1 MVEVDKCK
9 NFDTLFMQFGI
20 EEEQFHASLK
30 AHNVDADPE
39 FQEFKA
45 QVIQKLTGQVFKPP
59 APQQPAAAPKEEVL
73 LDSLPEQEM
82 GWEIKV

>member
-1 MVEVDKCK
+1 M
-9 NFDTLFMQFGI
+9 
-20 EEEQFHASLK
+20 
-30 AHNVDADPE
+30 DADPE